1 MCSVA
6 LSQHLEPA
14 FIAQYRKEQVA
25 PLLRG
30 RADEWMHPPS
40 ENGPLPLAKVA
51 RWELLWAVDEWDKR
65 YLVLEQA
72 RAVCCVLRV
81 CVCVCGRRR
90 VSLCRHG
97 LVLREVRRT

>member
-1 MCSVA
+1 MA

-40 ENGPLPLAKVA
+40 DNGPLPLAKVA

-65 YLVLEQA
+65 YLVLEQV

-81 CVCVCGRRR
+81 CVCVC
-90 VSLCRHG
+90 VWAMSICVLCRHV
-97 LVLREVRRT
+97 VLREVRRT